1 MAVFRALAYFFQEAF
16 TSLWRSLLMNALSVG
31 TIAVSLFV
39 LGAFLVVAG
48 SINEVVQRW
57 TQKVQVIF
65 YLEDGVETRV
75 RESLQNRLQ
84 EDPAVEAVDRVSRQ
98 QALERFHSLFRDL
111 RSLPD
116 DLGENPFPASL
127 EVVLKSGH
135 RSPAEVERL
144 VHAFEK
150 APGVQEVQYDLLW
163 IERLATGA
171 RLVRGVGAF
180 LGGVLVLAGVFTIS
194 NVIRLTVYARE
205 DELDIMRL
213 VGATQAYVKGP
224 FVTEGMIQGGLGGL
238 LSVALLWL
246 AVRWLTQGLA
256 AGSDLLG
263 RAPIGLPPG
272 LPAMLVLGGMV
283 VGVVGSLVSLRRVR
297 V

>member
-48 SINEVVQRW
+48 SLNEVVQRW

-180 LGGVLVLAGVFTIS
+180 LGGVLVLAGIFTIS

-238 LSVALLWL
+238 LSVLFLWL

-256 AGSDLLG
+256 AGSDLLA
-263 RAPIGLPPG
+263 RAPLELPPG
-272 LPAMLVLGGMV
+272 LPGMLVVGGMV

>member
-48 SINEVVQRW
+48 SLNEVVQRW

-180 LGGVLVLAGVFTIS
+180 LGGVLVLAGIFTIS

-238 LSVALLWL
+238 LSVGLLWL

-263 RAPIGLPPG
+263 RAPIGLPSG
-272 LPAMLVLGGMV
+272 LPAMLVVGGMV